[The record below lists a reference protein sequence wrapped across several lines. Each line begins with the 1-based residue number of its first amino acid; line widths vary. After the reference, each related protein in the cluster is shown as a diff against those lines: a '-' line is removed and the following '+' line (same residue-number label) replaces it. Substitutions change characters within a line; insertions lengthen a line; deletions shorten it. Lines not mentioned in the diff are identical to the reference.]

1 MAESGVTES
10 GMTGGE
16 TLTATLPGLIRSLGH
31 ASFADSWLKT
41 VNAVT
46 EADHVSLFSFDAG
59 FQPKLLGGAARTGPV
74 IAIDLGKMYIRHYY
88 LWDPNLKAMRKAGNS
103 PKSPLFVHL
112 RARDIQDAGY
122 RSRIYQ
128 QHGLI
133 ERVSWLGRA
142 GSTWFI
148 ANIYREKKSGRFSE
162 PELKALEQ
170 ATDILCAAAERHVS
184 LVSPAALEPGSNP
197 PIEWLEKLVA
207 DLGGGLTPREVEV
220 CARAVSGMTR
230 AGIALDL
237 GVKPTT
243 VVTLIQRAYARLN
256 ISTLNELFGLCLAGL
271 SQQGHGQ

>member
-1 MAESGVTES
+1 MTES
-10 GMTGGE
+10 GMPERE
-16 TLTATLPGLIRSLGH
+16 TLTATLPDLIRSLGH
-31 ASFADSWLKT
+31 PSFAEAWLST

-46 EADHVSLFSFDAG
+46 EVDHVSLFSFDAG
-59 FQPKLLGGAARTGPV
+59 FRPKLLGGAARAGPV
-74 IAIDLGKMYIRHYY
+74 IALDLGKIYIRHYY
-88 LWDPNLKAMRKAGNS
+88 LWDPNLKAMRKAGDS
-103 PKSPLFVHL
+103 SKGPMFVHL
-112 RARDIQDAGY
+112 RAQDIQDASY

-128 QHGLI
+128 EHGLI

-142 GSTWFI
+142 EMTWFI

-162 PELKALEQ
+162 AELNSLEQ
-170 ATDILCAAAERHVS
+170 ATDVLCAAVERHVS

-197 PIEWLEKLVA
+197 PVEWLEKLVT
-207 DLGGGLTPREVEV
+207 DLGCGLTPREVEV

-243 VVTLIQRAYARLN
+243 VVTLIQRAYVRLN

-271 SQQGHGQ
+271 SQQSHSK